1 MKGKSRKAIIKLFN
15 VVGMWFK
22 RNNTNQPQ
30 DCQFP
35 GHEMNLDTST
45 YLAHRKPDNMPLYI
59 NRKSN
64 HPPTIIKEIL

>member
-1 MKGKSRKAIIKLFN
+1 
-15 VVGMWFK
+15 MWFK

-45 YLAHRKPDNMPLYI
+45 YLAHRKPENMPLYI